1 MLCSLCTDYQGSER
15 WYKQLQHFAE
25 LRKRS
30 DASAKEARSR
40 LAWLDI
46 SLPQRKM
53 NGMLD
58 SFSRAFRLMC
68 TKEVALPPFSV
79 TEHLA
84 QLDEWRQGFSVNG
97 VKKTIYFIKR

>member
-1 MLCSLCTDYQGSER
+1 MLCSTLYRIIRDRSR
-15 WYKQLQHFAE
+15 WYKALQQFRRISANG
-25 LRKRS
+25 S

-79 TEHLA
+79 TRPLA
-84 QLDEWRQGFSVNG
+84 QLDEWRQGFQ
-97 VKKTIYFIKR
+97 